1 MFRTT
6 FPDSSSSMTER
17 RSHARAMRLQAGF
30 TLIELLVVT
39 GIMALISGLVLAN
52 NNQFGGRVLL
62 QNLAYDIAL
71 SIRQAQQYGI
81 SVQQFQG
88 SFGSAYGLH
97 FQVSPSEGASSYVLF
112 ADAIAP
118 ADGLYSCPQPGT
130 TNCELVNST
139 TISQGYRIYDLC
151 MTPAGGA
158 ETCGLSSIDI
168 TFQRPE
174 PDAYIRSDVILG
186 LGESA
191 RIRVSSPR
199 GDIQDVTVEANGQ
212 IAVH

>member
-1 MFRTT
+1 MTQCTVRTRDT
-6 FPDSSSSMTER
+6 G
-17 RSHARAMRLQAGF
+17 GF

-39 GIMALISGLVLAN
+39 AIMALISGLVLVN
-52 NNQFGGRVLL
+52 NNRFGGKVLL

-88 SFGSAYGLH
+88 SYGAPYGLH
-97 FQVSPSEGASSYVLF
+97 FQISPADGVSNFVLF

-118 ADGLYSCPQPGT
+118 ADGFYTCPQPGT
-130 TNCELVNST
+130 TNCELVYST
-139 TISQGYRIYDLC
+139 AMSRGYRIYDLC
-151 MTPAGGA
+151 MTPAGAA
-158 ETCGLSSIDI
+158 EVCGLSSLDI

-174 PDAYIRSDVILG
+174 PDAYIRSDVLSG

-199 GDIQDVTVEANGQ
+199 GDTQDITVEANGQ